1 MEGQRRRRGKVWQ
14 QGGRGAMGR
23 WEGQLPACAYHQIS
37 LMKWVKIVKPSGPG
51 ATDILSNFYPPPPS
65 VSNFSLPLHTKVV
78 SLEAY

>member
-51 ATDILSNFYPPPPS
+51 ATDILSNFYPP

>member
-51 ATDILSNFYPPPPS
+51 ATDILSNFYPPS

>member
-51 ATDILSNFYPPPPS
+51 ATDILSNFYPPLR
-65 VSNFSLPLHTKVV
+65 VQF
-78 SLEAY
+78 

>member
-51 ATDILSNFYPPPPS
+51 ATDILSNFYPPPS

>member
-51 ATDILSNFYPPPPS
+51 ATDILSNFYPPPLR
-65 VSNFSLPLHTKVV
+65 VQF
-78 SLEAY
+78 